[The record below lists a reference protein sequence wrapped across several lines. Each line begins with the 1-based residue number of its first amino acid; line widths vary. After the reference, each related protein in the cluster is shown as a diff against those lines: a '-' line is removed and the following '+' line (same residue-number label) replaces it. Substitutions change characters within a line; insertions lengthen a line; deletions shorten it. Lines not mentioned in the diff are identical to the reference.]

1 MEHSIPTAE
10 LQRLEQIALDCR
22 RTILTMTHHAKNG
35 HVGGSLSEIDIL
47 VALYFSVLHID
58 PARPDWP
65 ERDRFLLS
73 KGHASPG
80 FYTTLAKR
88 GYFEASLLDTFD
100 AIDSHLQAHPDMHKC
115 PGVDYSTG
123 SLGQGLSIGVG
134 MAEGAARLGADFRTF
149 VLLGDGE
156 SQEGQVWEALMYAGV
171 RRVKNLV
178 AIFDY
183 NHVQLSTALS
193 DGVDLAPLT
202 DKLRAFRWNVIEARG
217 NDMASILP
225 ALHRARVESA
235 SGPVAVVADTVKG
248 CGVSFMEN
256 RYQWHGK
263 APNDEQL
270 AQALAELGGD
280 THAV

>member
-1 MEHSIPTAE
+1 MDYSISTAE
-10 LQRLEQIALDCR
+10 VQRLQEIARDCR

-47 VALYFSVLHID
+47 VALYFSVLNID
-58 PARPDWP
+58 PARPDWS

-80 FYTTLAKR
+80 FYTTLARR
-88 GYFEASLLDTFD
+88 GYFDESLLDTFD

-134 MAEGAARLGADFRTF
+134 MAEGAARLGASFRTF

-156 SQEGQVWEALMYAGV
+156 SQEGQVWEALMYAGA
-171 RRVKNLV
+171 RQVKNLIAV
-178 AIFDY
+178 FDY
-183 NHVQLSTALS
+183 NHVQLSTGLS
-193 DGVDLAPLT
+193 DSIDLAPLT
-202 DKLRAFRWNVIEARG
+202 DKLRAFRWNVIEAHG
-217 NDMASILP
+217 NDMESILP
-225 ALHRARVESA
+225 ALHRARAESA
-235 SGPVAVVADTVKG
+235 SGPVAIVADTIKG

-270 AQALAELGGD
+270 AQALAELGGVS
-280 THAV
+280 HAV